1 MIPAVTRIQD
11 RIREIESSFSHLS
24 LNGVTEPQIG
34 NINKPFSDYMN
45 DVMGDSDSIKVD
57 ASNNIETMNPLN
69 TEDIMANAQHII
81 GKITEENTQRL
92 NDALVKAYT
101 VDMLEDNQSLPT
113 FGEIYTTDTNNF
125 STKYDNII
133 KEASEEYSIPESL
146 IKAVIKQE
154 SNYKS
159 DAVSHMGAVGLMQL
173 MPKTA
178 EGLGVSADTL
188 TDPRTNIMAG
198 SKYLSQM
205 IDRYDGKLD
214 LVLSAYNAGPT
225 LVDRVQRVPNIDE
238 TQNYV
243 KTIIDYLR

>member
-11 RIREIESSFSHLS
+11 RIREIESSFNRFS
-24 LNGVTEPQIG
+24 LNGVAEPQIG

-45 DVMGDSDSIKVD
+45 EATIESESIKVD
-57 ASNNIETMNPLN
+57 ASNNIDTMNPLN
-69 TEDIMANAQHII
+69 TEDIMANAQRIL

-92 NDALVKAYT
+92 NDALRKAYT
-101 VDMLEDNQSLPT
+101 VDMIEDNQSLPT

-125 STKYDNII
+125 STKYDSII
-133 KEASEEYSIPESL
+133 KEAAEEYSIPESL

-154 SNYKS
+154 SNYKP

-178 EGLGVSADTL
+178 EGLGVSADKL
-188 TDPRTNIMAG
+188 TDPHTNIMAG

-205 IDRYDGKLD
+205 SDRYDGKLE
-214 LVLSAYNAGPT
+214 LILSAYNAGPT